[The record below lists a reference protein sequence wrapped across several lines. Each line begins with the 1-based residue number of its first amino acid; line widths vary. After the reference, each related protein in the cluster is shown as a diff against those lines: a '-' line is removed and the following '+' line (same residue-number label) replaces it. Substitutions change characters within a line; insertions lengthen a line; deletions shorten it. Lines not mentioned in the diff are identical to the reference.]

1 MRNTSK
7 SKKSKAVSSTA
18 ITPEWYQSADVRPKT
33 FTARL
38 ERNNDGTYRIIRAN
52 VIRKVNQYK
61 TVAQRVDVRDFAR
74 DLTSSDIYT
83 F

>member
-1 MRNTSK
+1 M
-7 SKKSKAVSSTA
+7 SSAA
-18 ITPEWYQSADVRPKT
+18 ITPEWYQSPDVRPKM

-38 ERNNDGTYRIIRAN
+38 ERNNDGTYRIVRAN
-52 VIRKVNQYK
+52 VIRKVNQHK

-74 DLTSSDIYT
+74 DLTNSQIYT